1 MFGNHNFQSTDH
13 DLHKVTELHPSF
25 EKPVNIN
32 TGNYYSN
39 LSCDETIYHLNN
51 ASFNTT
57 SGGSELCIFKYHKP
71 NYREETHCLLSP
83 KEDIGFPPSISQDV
97 EILSS
102 NIRLNKLS
110 RRIEDVT
117 VPNIMKELVLG
128 DCGGHIENDD
138 DLWKIQKMNN
148 ISVSLENASLWAK
161 FDQIGTEMIVTKC
174 GRRMFPNFHVR
185 LSGLH
190 PEALY
195 LLALEFI
202 PCDEKRYRYSFRT
215 SSWEHAGKSDPQI
228 TPRIHLHPDGI
239 ASGKYWMRQ
248 AILFDKL
255 KLTNNPRDQNGHII
269 LNSMHK
275 YQTRLN
281 VIYANDMDDVVKKN
295 DTEIGVF
302 LTKSPRC
309 IKKTFTF
316 PETSFFAVTAYQNN
330 KVTRLKISSNPFAK
344 GFRDCDSEHCRLEKQ
359 YSVGSDG
366 VKNGIYSERAPNAA
380 FKKVDV
386 KAYLEDNVH
395 LLNLALKGDKKIR
408 KKLVCETST
417 GENKRNRK
425 LFHANSF
432 LCSFV
437 PGENSLNAQSHSP
450 TGLNTLPVNPQ
461 QAPDNC
467 YSLRSYPD
475 FIYTHKPLNTHSNES
490 IGVKSLLSAIMN
502 KSEATSGNMNEV
514 TTSSHAKLENEFCHF
529 HSNVGNASLRSLSG
543 VSQTN
548 SEYYCEDNNQRT
560 KIFELFDSSSNIYYW
575 CDSETNTAT
584 HISTDQTETSFVPS
598 EHQGLSYNVSWQPDT
613 HEDANNV
620 IDLGWI
626 NDNCTHQ
633 VVNVDDA
640 SFGCPP

>member
-215 SSWEHAGKSDPQI
+215 SSWEHAD
-228 TPRIHLHPDGI
+228 IHL
-239 ASGKYWMRQ
+239 SNVK
-248 AILFDKL
+248 
-255 KLTNNPRDQNGHII
+255 II

-330 KVTRLKISSNPFAK
+330 KA
-344 GFRDCDSEHCRLEKQ
+344 
-359 YSVGSDG
+359 
-366 VKNGIYSERAPNAA
+366 
-380 FKKVDV
+380 
-386 KAYLEDNVH
+386 
-395 LLNLALKGDKKIR
+395 
-408 KKLVCETST
+408 
-417 GENKRNRK
+417 
-425 LFHANSF
+425 
-432 LCSFV
+432 
-437 PGENSLNAQSHSP
+437 
-450 TGLNTLPVNPQ
+450 
-461 QAPDNC
+461 
-467 YSLRSYPD
+467 
-475 FIYTHKPLNTHSNES
+475 
-490 IGVKSLLSAIMN
+490 SLLLIFSLLCN
-502 KSEATSGNMNEV
+502 SGPR
-514 TTSSHAKLENEFCHF
+514 L
-529 HSNVGNASLRSLSG
+529 
-543 VSQTN
+543 
-548 SEYYCEDNNQRT
+548 
-560 KIFELFDSSSNIYYW
+560 
-575 CDSETNTAT
+575 
-584 HISTDQTETSFVPS
+584 
-598 EHQGLSYNVSWQPDT
+598 
-613 HEDANNV
+613 
-620 IDLGWI
+620 
-626 NDNCTHQ
+626 
-633 VVNVDDA
+633 
-640 SFGCPP
+640 